1 MNIDFFDNQLDNY
14 FIKYNENKNEIK
26 KYEEF
31 IDTNK
36 IQINHLNITK
46 LELEKLIKNIEDI
59 FIKEYINDY
68 TNSLYSQLNY
78 FQSINILFENSISSY
93 RFTIS
98 CYETNIKKLKEKI
111 EILKNKIYEINKEK
125 KRYIRWNNNYKDNN
139 DLFRINLNNILNKI
153 NN

>member
-1 MNIDFFDNQLDNY
+1 MNIDFFNNQLDNY
-14 FIKYNENKNEIK
+14 FIKYNENKNEIE

-31 IDTNK
+31 INTNK
-36 IQINHLNITK
+36 LQINYLNIIK

-68 TNSLYSQLNY
+68 TNSLHSQLNY
-78 FQSINILFENSISSY
+78 FQSINIMFENSISSY
-93 RFTIS
+93 RFSIS
-98 CYETNIKKLKEKI
+98 CYETNIKNLKEKI

>member
-1 MNIDFFDNQLDNY
+1 MNIDFFNNQLDNY
-14 FIKYNENKNEIK
+14 FIKYNENKNEIE

-36 IQINHLNITK
+36 IQINYLNITK
-46 LELEKLIKNIEDI
+46 SELEKLIKNIEDI

-68 TNSLYSQLNY
+68 TNSLHSQLNY
-78 FQSINILFENSISSY
+78 FQSINNLFESSISSY
-93 RFTIS
+93 RFSIS